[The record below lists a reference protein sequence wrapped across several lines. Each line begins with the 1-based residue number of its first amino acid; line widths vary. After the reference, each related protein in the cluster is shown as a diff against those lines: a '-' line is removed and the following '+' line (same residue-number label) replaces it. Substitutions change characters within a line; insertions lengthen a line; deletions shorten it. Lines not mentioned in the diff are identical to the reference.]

1 MKATFLLLIT
11 VLTLSKTYAQKDP
24 LFGFKKGDFT
34 ISGTMSY
41 SYQNSD
47 SFVDDINGNMYQFET
62 EGHNFSIIPEIG
74 YFVSSSFMAGLK
86 FGYISSKTESFDND
100 LYDYTSKGRGY
111 STSLF
116 GRYYFTPQKR
126 VSLFIE
132 LEAGYTKN
140 TIDSDRIFQLND
152 LTASTNEVQNYSI
165 TAAPGIN
172 IFINEDL
179 SITSRIG
186 RIGYTNSKDN
196 FSNSNR
202 DTGTNK
208 RDSIDASISL
218 NNFYFGV
225 LYRI

>member
-1 MKATFLLLIT
+1 MKTTLLLFIT
-11 VLTLSKTYAQKDP
+11 AITLSNIYAQEDSS
-24 LFGFKKGDFT
+24 FGFTKGDFI

-47 SFVDDINGNMYQFET
+47 SFRDNIDGNMYQFGT
-62 EGHNFSIIPEIG
+62 KGHNFSIIPEIG
-74 YFVSSSFMAGLK
+74 YFVSTHFMTGLK

-100 LYDYTSKGRGY
+100 LYYYTSKGKGY
-111 STSLF
+111 STSIF

-132 LEAGYTKN
+132 LEAGYIKN
-140 TIDSDRIFQLND
+140 TIDSDRIFQIND
-152 LTASTNEVQNYSI
+152 LTASTNKIENYSV

-172 IFINEDL
+172 IFINKDL
-179 SITSRIG
+179 SLTSRIG
-186 RIGYTNSKDN
+186 RIGYSNIKDN
-196 FSNSNR
+196 FSNSQGH
-202 DTGTNK
+202 TGTNK

-218 NNFYFGV
+218 NNFYFGL

>member
-1 MKATFLLLIT
+1 MKTTFLLLIAA
-11 VLTLSKTYAQKDP
+11 LTLSTTYAQENSS
-24 LFGFKKGDFT
+24 FGFKKGDIT

-47 SFVDDINGNMYQFET
+47 SFRNDIDGNAYRFET
-62 EGHNFSIIPEIG
+62 KGHNFSIIPEIG
-74 YFVSSSFMAGLK
+74 YFVSSHFMTGLK

-140 TIDSDRIFQLND
+140 TIDSDRVFQVND
-152 LTASTNEVQNYSI
+152 LTSYTNKVQNYSV

-172 IFINEDL
+172 VFINKDL
-179 SITSRIG
+179 SLTSRIG
-186 RIGYTNSKDN
+186 RIGYSNIKDN
-196 FSNSNR
+196 FSNSNG